1 MAITWYALLLRPA
14 KIRSPSDGMVAR
26 CFGPVRHPLKMIF
39 CFGKRAVAGV
49 DGEGVAKVEPA
60 IAIHIEGWH
69 PACVARAQVQAGDP
83 RITSRCR
90 IGPTRLY
97 PDEIPVCSKAH
108 LGNQGGT
115 QALGITERQALVAR
129 V

>member
-69 PACVARAQVQAGDP
+69 PACVARAQVRPGIPASLAGVVSAP
-83 RITSRCR
+83 PGSTLTRYRYAPKRTSA
-90 IGPTRLY
+90 I
-97 PDEIPVCSKAH
+97 
-108 LGNQGGT
+108 
-115 QALGITERQALVAR
+115 R
-129 V
+129 VGLKLWV